1 MAKKPYNLFGYIRM
15 KKSLQDKIKAIIND
29 WKELLLTD
37 SFEKDQL
44 TELEKRQE
52 LLTKELEKEWE
63 NNK

>member
-1 MAKKPYNLFGYIRM
+1 MQ
-15 KKSLQDKIKAIIND
+15 KSLREKIIAIIND
-29 WKELLLTD
+29 WTELLLTD